1 MSYILLGPEEGDK
14 NEWIKKKKAQILK
27 EHPDAEIYT
36 FFAGDDNGAAV
47 NAVLAQSSLFS
58 SYRLAIIKMF
68 ENRTKTDGI
77 ADAVISF
84 LKSGQKDADLIIV
97 TSEKSDAKIPEQIKK
112 LIPKENR
119 IFFWEMFENK
129 KREWIVKAFRD
140 EGFGISDD
148 AIDEIL
154 FSVENNTQEMKN
166 LVSSLT
172 LYFRAAIPDKKSISA
187 EDISEYAIKTR
198 TEDGTTLFQAIAERD
213 LEHAI
218 LIMKTIS
225 ESDPMGLQK
234 AFQTVGTRFRLLESF
249 MGNIEKGMSVQDAAS
264 SATYLSPYPENFTQS
279 GIRKKE
285 IPVFSK
291 AMSGYKVSDVRA
303 IISYIGRMDTDMKSA
318 GSDIAIT
325 LFSDVLYTIIA
336 FRGRENKLSLTPP
349 DLDIRI

>member
-14 NEWIKKKKAQILK
+14 NEWIKKKKAQVLK

-198 TEDGTTLFQAIAERD
+198 TDSPRIIFVASPTPYLAR
-213 LEHAI
+213 
-218 LIMKTIS
+218 IS
-225 ESDPMGLQK
+225 ARTFVS
-234 AFQTVGTRFRLLESF
+234 RL
-249 MGNIEKGMSVQDAAS
+249 
-264 SATYLSPYPENFTQS
+264 
-279 GIRKKE
+279 
-285 IPVFSK
+285 
-291 AMSGYKVSDVRA
+291 
-303 IISYIGRMDTDMKSA
+303 
-318 GSDIAIT
+318 
-325 LFSDVLYTIIA
+325 
-336 FRGRENKLSLTPP
+336 
-349 DLDIRI
+349 